1 MLYTLLELIKLL
13 DFFFLCLHFLRLGLL
28 LKEKENIYN
37 WWKKLFFLNK
47 QWKFWHMVLQCNKR
61 IIQLRNESFL
71 GIALILGPST
81 TMLVLTPTL
90 HSLSRPQKE
99 RFFPRWGEEKDN
111 CVSERE
117 RERDQIFY
125 SAIFLVNVDLEKKKE
140 KKGRV
145 RCLLACWSWILW
157 LQSAKFGIKMVS
169 KVCWRYSKYWSGRLR
184 FQSVPWL
191 PFLSIMTEFYF
202 W

>member
-37 WWKKLFFLNK
+37 CWKKLFFLNK

-117 RERDQIFY
+117 RERSNILFGYFFSQCRFG
-125 SAIFLVNVDLEKKKE
+125 KKKR
-140 KKGRV
+140 KKGESPLPT
-145 RCLLACWSWILW
+145 CLLELNFVASICEIWNKNGFKSLLKIL
-157 LQSAKFGIKMVS
+157 
-169 KVCWRYSKYWSGRLR
+169 
-184 FQSVPWL
+184 
-191 PFLSIMTEFYF
+191 
-202 W
+202 